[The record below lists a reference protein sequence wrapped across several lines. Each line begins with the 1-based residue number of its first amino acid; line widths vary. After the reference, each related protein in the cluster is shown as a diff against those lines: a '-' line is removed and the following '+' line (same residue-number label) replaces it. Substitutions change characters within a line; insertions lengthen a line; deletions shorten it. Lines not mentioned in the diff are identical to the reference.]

1 MAESKPVTTSKE
13 FHITVSSVLG
23 AIIVVAGVIEV
34 FGLTFF
40 YDTLAKP
47 ALIPLLVLP
56 PLAALAYV
64 IYLVIGRSGR
74 RG

>member
-1 MAESKPVTTSKE
+1 MSTSKE
-13 FHITVSSVLG
+13 FHVTVSSVLG

-47 ALIPLLVLP
+47 AFIPLLVLP
-56 PLAALAYV
+56 PLAALAYA
-64 IYLVIGRSGR
+64 IYFLIGRSGKR
-74 RG
+74 Q

>member
-1 MAESKPVTTSKE
+1 MTTSKE
-13 FHITVSSVLG
+13 FHVTVSSILG

-47 ALIPLLVLP
+47 AFIPLLVLP

-64 IYLVIGRSGR
+64 IYYVIGRAGKR
-74 RG
+74 E

>member
-1 MAESKPVTTSKE
+1 MSTSKE
-13 FHITVSSVLG
+13 FHVTVSSVLG
-23 AIIVVAGVIEV
+23 AIIVVAGAIEI

-47 ALIPLLVLP
+47 AFIPLLVLP

-64 IYLVIGRSGR
+64 IYFVIGRSGKR
-74 RG
+74 E

>member
-1 MAESKPVTTSKE
+1 MATSKE
-13 FHITVSSVLG
+13 FHVTVSSVLG
-23 AIIVVAGVIEV
+23 AIIVVAWVIEI

-40 YDTLAKP
+40 YDALAKP

-64 IYLVIGRSGR
+64 IYLVFGRSR
-74 RG
+74 S

>member
-1 MAESKPVTTSKE
+1 MTTSKE
-13 FHITVSSVLG
+13 FHVTVSSVLG

-47 ALIPLLVLP
+47 AFIPLLVLP
-56 PLAALAYV
+56 PLGALAYV
-64 IYLVIGRSGR
+64 IYFVIGRTGK